1 MGKGVKNG
9 GKVYS
14 LSIYRVY
21 NKRVYKDK
29 QRCGKK
35 VAGKVRCGKEY
46 PLYRYSI
53 IGERKVKKGRDKD
66 MFIIYI

>member
-1 MGKGVKNG
+1 MF
-9 GKVYS
+9 

-21 NKRVYKDK
+21 IIEIYKGK
-29 QRCGKK
+29 HGGGKK

-53 IGERKVKKGRDKD
+53 IGERKVKKGRGKD